1 VNRIVIFVGAAAIT
15 IGVAVFFLVKKD
27 PINFNTQVKPILNKK
42 CIACHG
48 GVKREADFSL
58 LFRQDA
64 MTQAE
69 SGKFPIVAGD
79 ASNSELIRRI
89 SSHDPEVR
97 MPYKKD
103 PLTKGEIE
111 ILTQWINEGAEW
123 GDHWAYQAVKQQQV
137 PEGTE
142 WTRNDVDRFILEKLK
157 SEDLEPS
164 AETDKETLLR
174 RVSLDLIGIPA
185 SENVRKQFLSSN
197 DPKAYEVLVDSL
209 LASKR
214 FGERWT
220 AVWLDLA
227 RYSDTKGYE
236 RDYIRS
242 IWRYR
247 DWLIDAFNRD
257 MPYDSFLIEQLAGD
271 LLPHPTDEQYLATA
285 FHRNTMTN
293 DEGGTDNEEFRV
305 AAVIDRVNTTW
316 EALMG
321 TSFACV
327 QCHSHPYDPFRHD
340 EYYKFM
346 AFFNNSRDE
355 DTYDDYPALRHLDDK
370 AKAKLT
376 KLDEWVSKEVS
387 REKADELSTFIKTW
401 QPAIN
406 SLLTDEYENAALTD
420 TKWLLFRNHGKARLR
435 NVPLNN
441 SDRLIYRFAGFLKG
455 GVWTIR
461 IDSHEGKVIA
471 KVDVPVQRREGE
483 WMIDDV
489 QVTPVEG
496 VHDLYFSYENPNL
509 KGDADGMIFDW
520 YYFTDSSIPWDKQGA
535 TYRKDFWE
543 LLTKEYPSTPVM
555 MENPAEFKRATQVF
569 ERGNWLVK
577 GDTVEPDV
585 PQSLLD
591 LPAGAPKNRLGLAM
605 WVTSNENP
613 LVSRTIVNR
622 VWEQIFGM
630 GLVETLEDFG
640 TQGIAPSHPELLDH
654 LSWKL
659 MSDYDWSLKALMREI
674 VMSAMYRQ
682 DSRVT
687 DEHLA
692 KDQFNKY
699 YARAPRVRL
708 SAEQVR
714 DQALAVSGLLSTKMY
729 GEGSMPYQPEGIWK
743 SPYNGEKWKKG
754 KDGSQ
759 YRRAVYTYWK
769 RTAPYPSMMTFD
781 GSAREVCMARRIRTN
796 TPLQALVTLNDSVY
810 VEAAGHLAKRMIK
823 SAPEVKDQIKNGFE
837 FAMGHPPSDAEVGVL
852 VKLYERVSNGGSDVK
867 QVSMT
872 STGFPGRAAER
883 QATEEAMMIVASAIM
898 NLDEFVT
905 KN

>member
-1 VNRIVIFVGAAAIT
+1 MKRGYMFAVAAAVVT
-15 IGVAVFFLVKKD
+15 VALSVYFFSRSN
-27 PINFNTQVKPILNKK
+27 PIDFNTQVKPILNKK

-58 LFRQDA
+58 LFRQEA
-64 MTQAE
+64 MAKAE
-69 SGKFPIVAGD
+69 SGKFAIVPGD
-79 ASNSELIRRI
+79 ASRSELIRRI
-89 SSHDPEVR
+89 TSHDPEVR

-103 PLTKGEIE
+103 PLTKDEIE
-111 ILTQWINEGAEW
+111 TLRQWINEGAEW
-123 GDHWAYQAVKQQQV
+123 GDHWAYQAVKEQEL
-137 PEGTE
+137 PKSSE
-142 WTRNDVDRFILEKLK
+142 WATGDIDRFILSKLDEN
-157 SEDLEPS
+157 SLTPS
-164 AETDKETLLR
+164 RETDKETLLR
-174 RVSLDLIGIPA
+174 RVSLDLIGMPA
-185 SENVRKQFLSSN
+185 HEKLRQQFLNSN

-247 DWLIDAFNRD
+247 DWVIDAFNRD

-271 LLPHPTDEQYLATA
+271 LLPDPTDKQYLATA

-293 DEGGTDNEEFRV
+293 DEGGTDNEEFRT

-316 EALMG
+316 ESLMG
-321 TSFACV
+321 TTFACV
-327 QCHSHPYDPFRHD
+327 QCHSHPYDPFRHE

-355 DTYDDYPALRHLDDK
+355 DTYDDYPTLRHLDDESKKKLVDLEEWVNKKVSPEK
-370 AKAKLT
+370 AK
-376 KLDEWVSKEVS
+376 EIY
-387 REKADELSTFIKTW
+387 TFVKTW

-406 SLLTDEYENAALTD
+406 SIQSDEFVNAALTD
-420 TKWLLFRNHGKARLR
+420 TKWLIFRNHAKARLK
-435 NVPLNN
+435 NVTLTKK
-441 SDRLIYRFAGFLKG
+441 DKLIYRFGGFLGG
-455 GVWTIR
+455 GVWTIKAG
-461 IDSHEGKVIA
+461 EKVIA
-471 KVDVPVQRREGE
+471 KINVPNTEGKWTINE
-483 WMIDDV
+483 VPITPID
-489 QVTPVEG
+489 G
-496 VHDLYFSYENPNL
+496 VHDLSFTYENPKIRN
-509 KGDADGMIFDW
+509 KEDSGVIFDW
-520 YYFTDSSIPWDKQGA
+520 FYFTDSSIPWDASHK
-535 TYRKDFWE
+535 REFWE

-555 MENPAEFKRATQVF
+555 MENPAELTRTTQVF

-577 GDTVEPDV
+577 GDTVQPDV
-585 PQSLLD
+585 PASLFD

-605 WVTSNENP
+605 WITSKENP

-622 VWEQIFGM
+622 VWEQFFGM

-640 TQGIAPSHPELLDH
+640 TQGIPPTHPELLDH

-659 MSDYDWSLKALMREI
+659 MNDYNWSLKTLMRSI
-674 VMSAMYRQ
+674 VLSNMYRQ
-682 DSRVT
+682 DSKVT
-687 DEHLA
+687 EEHLA

-708 SAEQVR
+708 TAEQIR

-729 GEGSMPYQPEGIWK
+729 GPGSMPYQPDGIWL
-743 SPYNGEKWKKG
+743 SPYNGQKWKKD
-754 KDGSQ
+754 KDGDQ

-810 VEAAGHLAKRMIK
+810 VEAAGNLASRMLK
-823 SAPEVKDQIKNGFE
+823 SSREVKDQIRNGFAM
-837 FAMGHPPSDAEVGVL
+837 AMGHQPSDAEVDVL
-852 VKLYERVSNGGSDVK
+852 VKLYEKVNDASPMRKVNYQKDLSPEYM
-867 QVSMT
+867 SMT
-872 STGFPGRAAER
+872 
-883 QATEEAMMIVASAIM
+883 IVASAIL

>member
-1 VNRIVIFVGAAAIT
+1 MRGTAIFAGAAVIT
-15 IGVAVFFLVKKD
+15 IGIAVFFLSRKNPVD
-27 PINFNTQVKPILNKK
+27 FNTEVKPILNKK

-48 GVKREADFSL
+48 GVKRESDFSL
-58 LFRQDA
+58 LFRTEA
-64 MTQAE
+64 MAKAE
-69 SGKFPIVAGD
+69 SGKFAIIPGD
-79 ASNSELIRRI
+79 ASGSELIRRI

-103 PLTKGEIE
+103 PLTQDEIAT
-111 ILTQWINEGAEW
+111 LTQWINEGAPW
-123 GDHWAYQAVKQQQV
+123 GDHWAYKSVKEQTI
-137 PEGTE
+137 PEATG
-142 WTRNDVDRFILEKLK
+142 WTRNDVDRFILDKLR

-164 AETDKETLLR
+164 PETDKETLLR
-174 RVSLDLIGIPA
+174 RVSLDLIGMPA
-185 SENVRKQFLSSN
+185 NESLRKQFLSSG
-197 DPKAYEVLVDSL
+197 DPKAYEILVDSL

-247 DWLIDAFNRD
+247 DWVIDAFNRD

-271 LLPHPTDEQYLATA
+271 LLPNPTDRQYLATA

-321 TSFACV
+321 TTFACV

-355 DTYDDYPALRHLDDK
+355 DTYDDYPVLRHLDDEALK
-370 AKAKLT
+370 KLT
-376 KLDEWVSKEVS
+376 DIQEWVSTEVS
-387 REKADELSTFIKTW
+387 REKADEISTFVKTW

-406 SLLTDEYENAALTD
+406 SIQSDEYVNAALTD
-420 TKWLLFRNHGKARLR
+420 TKWLIFRNHAKARIK
-435 NVPLNN
+435 NIPLNN
-441 SDRLIYRFAGFLKG
+441 SDRLIYRFGGFKKG
-455 GVWTIR
+455 GMWTIR
-461 IDSHEGKVIA
+461 IDSHEGQVIA
-471 KVDVPVQRREGE
+471 KVTNIPDTGDGWAINEVP
-483 WMIDDV
+483 
-489 QVTPVEG
+489 VTPVDG
-496 VHDLYFSYENPNL
+496 VHDLYFSYENPAL
-509 KGDADGMIFDW
+509 KTADDSGVIFDW
-520 YYFTDSSIPWDKQGA
+520 FYFTNSSIPWDKQNGRYKRDFWKIL
-535 TYRKDFWE
+535 TKDF
-543 LLTKEYPSTPVM
+543 PSTPVM
-555 MENPAEFKRATQVF
+555 MENPVGLRRTTQVF

-591 LPAGAPKNRLGLAM
+591 MPEGAPKNRLGLAM
-605 WVTSNENP
+605 WITSKENP

-622 VWEQIFGM
+622 VWEQFFGM

-640 TQGIAPSHPELLDH
+640 TQGIPPTHPELLDH
-654 LSWKL
+654 LSWQL
-659 MSDYDWSLKALMREI
+659 MNDYDWSLKALMREI
-674 VMSAMYRQ
+674 VTSAMYRQ
-682 DSRVT
+682 DSKVS

-692 KDQFNKY
+692 KDQFNRY

-708 SAEQVR
+708 TAEQVR
-714 DQALAVSGLLSTKMY
+714 DQALVVSGLLNTKMY
-729 GEGSMPYQPEGIWK
+729 GPGSMPYQPEGIWH
-743 SPYNGEKWKKG
+743 SPYNGEKWKTG

-759 YRRAVYTYWK
+759 HRRAVYTYWK

-810 VEAAGHLAKRMIK
+810 VEAAGHLAKRMIA
-823 SAPEVKDQIKNGFE
+823 SAPDVKDQISNGFE
-837 FAMGHPPSDAEVGVL
+837 FAMGHAPSDAELGVL
-852 VKLYERVSNGGSDVK
+852 VKLYDEVDGGSIKKVN
-867 QVSMT
+867 
-872 STGFPGRAAER
+872 
-883 QATEEAMMIVASAIM
+883 QAPAIENEAMTLVASAIL

-905 KN
+905 KD

>member
-1 VNRIVIFVGAAAIT
+1 MNKTAIFIGSAAIT
-15 IGVAVFFLVKKD
+15 IGIAVFFLSRKNPVD
-27 PINFNTQVKPILNKK
+27 YNTQVKPILNKK

-48 GVKREADFSL
+48 GVKRESDFSL
-58 LFRQDA
+58 LFRQEA
-64 MTQAE
+64 MAKAE
-69 SGKFPIVAGD
+69 SGKFAIIPGD
-79 ASNSELIRRI
+79 ASGSELIRRI
-89 SSHDPEVR
+89 TSHDPEVR

-103 PLTKGEIE
+103 PLTSDEIE
-111 ILTQWINEGAEW
+111 TLTQWINEGAEW
-123 GDHWAYQAVKQQQV
+123 GDHWAYQAVQEQQL
-137 PEGTE
+137 PESTE
-142 WTRNDVDRFILEKLK
+142 WTRNNIDRFILEKLR
-157 SEDLEPS
+157 SEGLEPS
-164 AETDKETLLR
+164 PETDKETLLR
-174 RVSLDLIGIPA
+174 RVSLDLIGMPANERIRTQFLA
-185 SENVRKQFLSSN
+185 SE
-197 DPKAYEVLVDSL
+197 DPNAYEVLVDSL

-247 DWLIDAFNRD
+247 DWVIDAFNRD

-271 LLPHPTDEQYLATA
+271 LLPNPTDKQYLATA

-316 EALMG
+316 ESLMG
-321 TSFACV
+321 TTFACV

-355 DTYDDYPALRHLDDK
+355 DTYDDYPVLRHLDDEALK
-370 AKAKLT
+370 KLT
-376 KLDEWVSKEVS
+376 NIQQWVSNEVS
-387 REKADELSTFIKTW
+387 REKADEIVTFVKTW

-406 SLLTDEYENAALTD
+406 SIQSDEYVNAALTD
-420 TKWLLFRNHGKARLR
+420 TKWLIFRNHAKARMK
-435 NVPLNN
+435 NVPLDN
-441 SDRLIYRFAGFLKG
+441 SDRLIYRFGGFKKG

-461 IDSHEGKVIA
+461 IDSHDGKIIA
-471 KVDVPVQRREGE
+471 RITDTPDTGDGWAIKEVP
-483 WMIDDV
+483 I
-489 QVTPVEG
+489 TPVSG
-496 VHDLYFSYENPNL
+496 VHDLYFSYENAAL
-509 KGDADGMIFDW
+509 KDGEDSGIIFDW
-520 YYFTDSSIPWDKQGA
+520 FYFTDSSIPWNRQA
-535 TYRKDFWE
+535 AYRKDFWE
-543 LLTKEYPSTPVM
+543 ILTKDFPSTPVM
-555 MENPAEFKRATQVF
+555 MENPVRLRRTTQVF

-585 PQSLLD
+585 PHSLVG
-591 LPAGAPKNRLGLAM
+591 LPEGAPKNRLGLAM
-605 WVTSNENP
+605 WITSKENP

-640 TQGIAPSHPELLDH
+640 TQGMLPTHPALLDH
-654 LSWKL
+654 LSWTL
-659 MSDYDWSLKALMREI
+659 MNDYDWSLKKLMREI
-674 VMSAMYRQ
+674 VTSATYRQ
-682 DSRVT
+682 DSKVT

-708 SAEQVR
+708 SAEQIR
-714 DQALAVSGLLSTKMY
+714 DQALAVSGLLNTKMY
-729 GEGSMPYQPEGIWK
+729 GPGSMPYQPDGIWL
-743 SPYNGEKWKKG
+743 SPYNGQKWKEG

-810 VEAAGHLAKRMIK
+810 VEAAGHLAKRMIA
-823 SAPEVKDQIKNGFE
+823 SAADVKDQIRNGFV
-837 FAMGHPPSDAEVGVL
+837 FAMGHEPSEAEVAVL
-852 VKLYERVSNGGSDVK
+852 VKLYEEVNTGVIK
-867 QVSMT
+867 KVNQVPAMDNESMT
-872 STGFPGRAAER
+872 
-883 QATEEAMMIVASAIM
+883 IVASAIM
-898 NLDEFVT
+898 NLDEFIT